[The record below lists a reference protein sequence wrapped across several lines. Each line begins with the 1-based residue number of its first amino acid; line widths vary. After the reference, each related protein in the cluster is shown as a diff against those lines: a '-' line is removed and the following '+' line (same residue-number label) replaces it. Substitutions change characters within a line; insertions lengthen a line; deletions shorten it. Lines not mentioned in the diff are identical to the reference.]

1 MFLDNP
7 TLTPSHCLF
16 DTYRTSRIRQLV
28 EGMEGARSGCFGEC
42 HGGSVGNEEFS
53 DSLLPFVLLR
63 HMSCKQALVFYV
75 RAQRRRDLDLA
86 RAVPASRV

>member
-16 DTYRTSRIRQLV
+16 DTYRTGRIRRLV

-42 HGGSVGNEEFS
+42 HGCVGNEEFS

-63 HMSCKQALVFYV
+63 HINCKQALVFYV
-75 RAQRRRDLDLA
+75 RAQRRKDLDSLELY
-86 RAVPASRV
+86 PLHESE